1 MTTEPDTSSVTLP
14 AVPVTDVMIM
24 TTEKKLRKAH
34 WPRKRSTVVINVT
47 TNCLIRDGK
56 LGGEAPDLGLQPAA
70 FLRLTDGELLE
81 LSSPW
86 QRVERL
92 LKKNG
97 KEGVFTISE
106 WMKEVQARGV
116 MVSDKL
122 DDWQALAWELAVA
135 RAPSLAEVVA

>member
-1 MTTEPDTSSVTLP
+1 
-14 AVPVTDVMIM
+14 
-24 TTEKKLRKAH
+24 
-34 WPRKRSTVVINVT
+34 
-47 TNCLIRDGK
+47 
-56 LGGEAPDLGLQPAA
+56 
-70 FLRLTDGELLE
+70 
-81 LSSPW
+81 
-86 QRVERL
+86 